1 MAVRKK
7 TARKSTKGELRIR
20 MYRVGFGDFFLVT
33 VPTDDGPRH
42 ILIDCG
48 VTPGKTKKGDIG
60 TIKDA
65 VAHMAAETGKKLS
78 LIIVT
83 HRHQDHIIGFS
94 RSAEIFQDFEVEAVW
109 MSVWETEYDPNE
121 KKAKKGKSLAFA
133 FQEELTSLALA
144 MQQQLA
150 TAGSDSPDVD
160 EISAMLENATGIDQ
174 ADLAAAVRPGA
185 AKKPGRGAVPM
196 RRR

>member
-1 MAVRKK
+1 MEEPEMAAHKNE
-7 TARKSTKGELRIR
+7 KGELRIR

-33 VPTDDGPRH
+33 VPADDGPQH

-65 VAHMAAETGKKLS
+65 VAHMAEETKKKLA

-94 RSAEIFQDFEVEAVW
+94 RSAEIFQDVKVEAVW
-109 MSVWETEYDPNE
+109 MSIWETEYDASE
-121 KKAKKGKSLAFA
+121 KKEKSLACD
-133 FQEELTSLALA
+133 FQEELTSL
-144 MQQQLA
+144 
-150 TAGSDSPDVD
+150 
-160 EISAMLENATGIDQ
+160 
-174 ADLAAAVRPGA
+174 
-185 AKKPGRGAVPM
+185 
-196 RRR
+196 